1 MYNLKIKI
9 MTEYNDVTLQ
19 TPPKRRKIGYWFL
32 TALIAVTMINGG
44 INDILKNPPYFDL
57 LLKFGYPAYFSIILG
72 IWKLLGVVAILVP
85 SFPIVKEWAYAG
97 FIILLV
103 CALSTRIATHDDT
116 VGWIFDLIFIGITAA
131 SWALRPPSRKL
142 FSSLRF

>member
-9 MTEYNDVTLQ
+9 MIENNDITLQ
-19 TPPKRRKIGYWFL
+19 TSSKARKIGYWIL
-32 TALIAVTMINGG
+32 TALLALTMVNGG
-44 INDILKNPPYFDL
+44 INDILKNPPNFDM
-57 LLKFGYPAYFSIILG
+57 LLKFGYPAYFSVIIG
-72 IWKLLGVVAILVP
+72 VWKLLGVVAILVP
-85 SFPIVKEWAYAG
+85 RFPIVKEWAYAG

-116 VGWIFDLIFIGITAA
+116 VGWIFDLIFIGITAT

-142 FSSLRF
+142 F